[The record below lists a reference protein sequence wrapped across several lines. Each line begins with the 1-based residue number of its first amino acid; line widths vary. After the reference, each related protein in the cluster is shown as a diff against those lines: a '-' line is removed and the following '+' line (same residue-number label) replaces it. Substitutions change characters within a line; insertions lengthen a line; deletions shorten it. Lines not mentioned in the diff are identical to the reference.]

1 MKQFFLILLVCVA
14 GYFLAPDL
22 LGIKPTSA
30 QKFENAGAYVE
41 TNRPLYTRVLSK
53 GDKHV
58 CQTTLTFALDLGEAE
73 AVSEDVNLVSID
85 GCAKEIGL
93 MLTKQRL
100 TGRRGGK
107 PWVVEKGIPLAEL
120 MDNPNVER
128 VKGRDCL
135 VLSVIVNGCKSLEK
149 TTPGITVVDASGS
162 VLLAYPLLN
171 PANNELFKSISFN
184 EELVT
189 HVMIAPKLLSV
200 KAAGKRAVRLKEIIS
215 LKPGNALLGYGG
227 CGVAILL
234 LTALWPKPRR
244 RKADDS
250 ALKLQSLSRH

>member
-1 MKQFFLILLVCVA
+1 MKQFFLLLLVCVA
-14 GYFLAPDL
+14 GYFLAPAV
-22 LGIKPTSA
+22 LGIKTSSA
-30 QKFENAGAYVE
+30 SKYKNAGLYEE
-41 TNRPLYTRVLSK
+41 TSRPLCTRVLSK

-58 CQTTLTFALDLGEAE
+58 CQTTLTFALNLGEAE
-73 AVSEDVNLVSID
+73 EVSEDTKLVSIV
-85 GCAKEIGL
+85 GSAKEFGL
-93 MLTKQRL
+93 MLTRQGL
-100 TGRRGGK
+100 VGNWEGR
-107 PWVVEKGIPLAEL
+107 PWVMEKGIPLANL
-120 MDNPNVER
+120 MDNPNVVR
-128 VKGRDCL
+128 AKGTDCL
-135 VLSVIVNGCKSLEK
+135 VLSVIVNGSKSVEK

-162 VLLAYPLLN
+162 VLLSYPTLN
-171 PANNELFKSISFN
+171 SADNQLYKSFDFN
-184 EELVT
+184 ENLVT

-227 CGVAILL
+227 GGVAILL